1 MASCLPTTDRDV
13 RVGREDR
20 RALYSGC
27 LSWSP
32 CIGAARL
39 DVRHPGA
46 CSLDGSIECRTGHTQ
61 IGRVLVHAR
70 GEHKR
75 QKVSALVF
83 VGDAV
88 EETPANLYAAARELG
103 TPCFLFQ
110 EGDDPNAAKVFREIA
125 RITKGASPLDPG
137 AADQLRDLLRVVAM
151 YATGGLQAL
160 SASRNAGA
168 VGCRSNSSDT
178 LPFAGHLQSAV
189 TVASNDSWREERPF
203 RSSLMR

>member
-1 MASCLPTTDRDV
+1 MGAQKHEEHAYRIAGTNVASCLPTTDRDV

-20 RALYSGC
+20 RALYAGC
-27 LSWSP
+27 LFSWSP
-32 CIGAARL
+32 CMGAARL

-88 EETPANLYAAARELG
+88 EETPANLYAAARRRVSCFRKATTRTRPRSFGRSPGSRRVLTAASTQAPLINCAICSELSLCTRPAG
-103 TPCFLFQ
+103 YRPCRRAAMPVPSAAAVTQVTPCL
-110 EGDDPNAAKVFREIA
+110 
-125 RITKGASPLDPG
+125 
-137 AADQLRDLLRVVAM
+137 
-151 YATGGLQAL
+151 
-160 SASRNAGA
+160 
-168 VGCRSNSSDT
+168 CRAPS
-178 LPFAGHLQSAV
+178 
-189 TVASNDSWREERPF
+189 
-203 RSSLMR
+203 